1 MERGGSAGGGIS
13 RRTFVRR
20 AGLLGAALAATDLG
34 ALLDANGWLEKAQA
48 QSPDLTV
55 HTLSGLVAMMAP
67 GDDAYSAAQ
76 GDQAN
81 GPGGIA
87 AGAVEAL
94 MNGVDHYIPLTAIP
108 GNKAAG
114 VPASSAVATLLD
126 GYAMRV
132 NAASAVGPF
141 PSSFANLKLA
151 EKVEVY
157 RQLEADA
164 GAQGTEFSFVAGI
177 LPGFAAFL
185 GYSETGV
192 RDVATGELK
201 GRAIGWDIAH
211 YDGPA
216 DGRDELIGYWHG
228 HVRARQTPRRRKPH
242 KPRKHRPDRRR
253 RRRRR

>member
-20 AGLLGAALAATDLG
+20 AGLLGAALAATDLA

-48 QSPDLTV
+48 QSTDLTT
-55 HTLSGLVAMMAP
+55 HAISGLVAMMAP
-67 GDDAYSAAQ
+67 GDDAYSVAQ
-76 GDQAN
+76 GDKAD

-87 AGAVEAL
+87 AGAVVAL
-94 MNGVDHYIPLTAIP
+94 IHGVDHYVPLTAIP
-108 GNKAAG
+108 GNQSSG
-114 VPASSAVATLLD
+114 VPASGAVATLLD
-126 GYAMRV
+126 GYATRV
-132 NAASAVGPF
+132 NPASVAGQF
-141 PSSFANLKLA
+141 PAPFANLKLA
-151 EKVEVY
+151 EKIEAY

-164 GAQGTEFSFVAGI
+164 GAQGTEFSFIAAI

-192 RDVATGELK
+192 RDLASGKLR

-253 RRRRR
+253 RRRRG